1 MTDKPIDFESQL
13 EIASLLPN
21 RHYIVLKPVDDDNFT
36 MSAYDTVNA
45 DEDDEYFSPAFVVQH
60 GLIAILREQTEYV
73 IERGMEALTHQ
84 HIAEAIEEYAEE
96 DSNVKKVAQRVKD
109 GNVVKVDFGREH

>member
-36 MSAYDTVNA
+36 MSAYDTTTP
-45 DEDDEYFSPAFVVQH
+45 DEDEEYFAPAFVVQH

-73 IERGMEALTHQ
+73 IERGMEALAHQ